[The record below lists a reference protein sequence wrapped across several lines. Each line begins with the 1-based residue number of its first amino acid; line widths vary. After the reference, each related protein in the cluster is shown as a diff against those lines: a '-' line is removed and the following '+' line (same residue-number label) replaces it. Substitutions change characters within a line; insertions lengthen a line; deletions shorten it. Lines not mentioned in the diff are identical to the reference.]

1 MNGRERKPNI
11 FLPLMAVAS
20 IGVAGCEPTR
30 AESEFKQFERD
41 VALSANNVKSEGN
54 GVFVVSCGEDVAV
67 CDMASAQFLNK
78 NPQLVVMERSSLSDR
93 TTEPWTTTITLETEK
108 Q

>member
-1 MNGRERKPNI
+1 MNGPERKPNI

-30 AESEFKQFERD
+30 AEKEFAQFERD
-41 VALSANNVKSEGN
+41 VAVSANNVKSEGN

-67 CDMASAQFLNK
+67 CDMATAQFLNN
-78 NPQLVVMERSSLSDR
+78 NPKLIVMESSTLSNR
-93 TTEPWTTTITLETEK
+93 TTDPWTTTITLETEK
-108 Q
+108 E